1 MFASQWFWF
10 EKICSEFNSWYSR
23 IINNWKAI
31 LLWYLTKKQSIKK
44 CKLYHDYGILTTEN
58 DTFSEEHGIVCTTS
72 TFFYVPKQKNACYY
86 NETKIMLDIDGLIKV
101 RNSYPNKPIIGYLN
115 VSTLQ
120 NKIIS
125 LREIIA
131 KAASDVFCVDET
143 KLDDSFPNSQFVLE
157 NFQFPPFYRD
167 RN

>member
-1 MFASQWFWF
+1 
-10 EKICSEFNSWYSR
+10 
-23 IINNWKAI
+23 
-31 LLWYLTKKQSIKK
+31 
-44 CKLYHDYGILTTEN
+44 
-58 DTFSEEHGIVCTTS
+58 
-72 TFFYVPKQKNACYY
+72 
-86 NETKIMLDIDGLIKV
+86 MLDIDGLIKV
-101 RNSYPNKPIIGYLN
+101 RNSYPKKPIIGYLN

-120 NKIIS
+120 NKIIN

>member
-1 MFASQWFWF
+1 
-10 EKICSEFNSWYSR
+10 
-23 IINNWKAI
+23 
-31 LLWYLTKKQSIKK
+31 
-44 CKLYHDYGILTTEN
+44 
-58 DTFSEEHGIVCTTS
+58 
-72 TFFYVPKQKNACYY
+72 
-86 NETKIMLDIDGLIKV
+86 MLDIDGLIKV

-120 NKIIS
+120 NKIIN

>member
-1 MFASQWFWF
+1 
-10 EKICSEFNSWYSR
+10 
-23 IINNWKAI
+23 
-31 LLWYLTKKQSIKK
+31 
-44 CKLYHDYGILTTEN
+44 
-58 DTFSEEHGIVCTTS
+58 
-72 TFFYVPKQKNACYY
+72 
-86 NETKIMLDIDGLIKV
+86 MLDIDGLIKV

-131 KAASDVFCVDET
+131 KAASDVFSVDET

-157 NFQFPPFYRD
+157 ISNFRPFIGIETKKEVESWQT
-167 RN
+167 

>member
-1 MFASQWFWF
+1 MSAPF
-10 EKICSEFNSWYSR
+10 
-23 IINNWKAI
+23 
-31 LLWYLTKKQSIKK
+31 
-44 CKLYHDYGILTTEN
+44 
-58 DTFSEEHGIVCTTS
+58 
-72 TFFYVPKQKNACYY
+72 
-86 NETKIMLDIDGLIKV
+86 
-101 RNSYPNKPIIGYLN
+101 
-115 VSTLQ
+115 Q
-120 NKIIS
+120 NKIIN

>member
-1 MFASQWFWF
+1 
-10 EKICSEFNSWYSR
+10 
-23 IINNWKAI
+23 
-31 LLWYLTKKQSIKK
+31 
-44 CKLYHDYGILTTEN
+44 
-58 DTFSEEHGIVCTTS
+58 
-72 TFFYVPKQKNACYY
+72 
-86 NETKIMLDIDGLIKV
+86 MLDIAGLIKV

-115 VSTLQ
+115 ASTLQ

-125 LREIIA
+125 LREIIV

-143 KLDDSFPNSQFVLE
+143 KLDNSFPNSQFVLE